1 MASLEH
7 KSVNSLP
14 TLTSLMLFVRYL
26 IMNFDDFYDVML
38 QCSNKIYI
46 GMVAWL
52 LKTYFTYFIFKW
64 QLLELQESWVVFLL
78 LQTWMSFII

>member
-1 MASLEH
+1 MGFFDKIKDIVSDNDEDD
-7 KSVNSLP
+7 
-14 TLTSLMLFVRYL
+14 
-26 IMNFDDFYDVML
+26 FDDFYDVML